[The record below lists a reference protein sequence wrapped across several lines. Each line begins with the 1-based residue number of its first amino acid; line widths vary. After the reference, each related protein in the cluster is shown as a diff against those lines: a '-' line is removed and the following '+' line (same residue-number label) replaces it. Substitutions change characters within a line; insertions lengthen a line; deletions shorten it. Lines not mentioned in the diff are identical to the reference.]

1 MKTTEQQTRIQIKN
15 KFTERLITTFLDMII
30 LTNFQN
36 EPFSGYDVLLFIQ
49 RQFNIILSPGSV
61 YSTVYSMERK
71 KLITAS
77 STTGKRTY
85 KITQKGKLTANILA
99 KPDEIQAYVAKLT
112 GKIRTTQRYIPQ

>member
-1 MKTTEQQTRIQIKN
+1 
-15 KFTERLITTFLDMII
+15 
-30 LTNFQN
+30 
-36 EPFSGYDVLLFIQ
+36 
-49 RQFNIILSPGSV
+49 
-61 YSTVYSMERK
+61 MERK